1 LPVQLSDRYVE
12 VIVSLRGISQ
22 RVSVLRSSPVPV
34 RSVGFAA
41 CLLLVSL
48 LVTGCAGYSPQ
59 GPPKVGVL
67 SVSASAFNFQTV
79 VVGQTSAQTL
89 QVSNTGTAPLQ
100 ITGLSV
106 SNKEFTISGPS
117 IPRVVLP
124 ANSLSYTLTFT
135 PTASGSASA
144 DLTISTATSG
154 VSTSVSLAG
163 IGEKAFADLV
173 ITPASISFGNLTL
186 TTKGTQNVTLQNTG
200 DINLTV
206 QGVTLVGAGFGYASL
221 SPGFSLAPNQK
232 LTFQVWFS
240 PTVAGPASG
249 QVSFLSPNLSSPETL
264 SLSGTGVTS
273 TVSSPTPAVQHTVHL
288 AWDASSSQ
296 VIGYRV
302 YRSEI
307 SGGSYSSLNGTALN
321 LLTYD
326 DSTVSLGTTYYYV
339 VTAVDASGNES
350 VYSNQ
355 VTAVIPTS

>member
-1 LPVQLSDRYVE
+1 
-12 VIVSLRGISQ
+12 
-22 RVSVLRSSPVPV
+22 VPV
-34 RSVGFAA
+34 RCSSPIPIHSVGFAA
-41 CLLLVSL
+41 YLLFVSL
-48 LVTGCAGYSPQ
+48 LAVGCASYNQQSA
-59 GPPKVGVL
+59 PKAGVL
-67 SVSASAFNFQTV
+67 SVSATAFNFQTV
-79 VVGQTSAQTL
+79 VVGQTSTQTL
-89 QVSNTGTAPLQ
+89 KVSNNGTAALQ
-100 ITGLSV
+100 IVGLSV

-117 IPRVVLP
+117 VPRVILP

-144 DLTISTATSG
+144 NVTITTSTSG
-154 VSTSVSLAG
+154 VSASVSLAG
-163 IGEKAFADLV
+163 VGEKAFANLA
-173 ITPASISFGNLTL
+173 ITPGSISFGNLTL
-186 TTKGTQNVTLQNTG
+186 TTKASQNVTLQNTG
-200 DINLTV
+200 DISLTV

-249 QVSFLSPNLSSPETL
+249 KLSLLSANLSSPGTL

-273 TVSSPTPAVQHTVHL
+273 TTSSPPPTVQHTVHL
-288 AWDASSSQ
+288 TWGASSSQ
-296 VIGYRV
+296 IIGYRV

-307 SGGSYSSLNGTALN
+307 SGGSYSSLNGTVLDV
-321 LLTYD
+321 LTYD

-355 VTAVIPTS
+355 VTAIIPTS